1 MVLKYVREN
10 KGKSL
15 LIAGIVLM
23 WVLLGVLFVRYGYHE
38 TWELWKVPVDKR
50 VFVDFRLIPGSA
62 ESFRRGYEPSIENP
76 KDPNGRIF
84 NYPAFWRLFFYTGIS
99 MDDTIWIVVL
109 MLVLYFA
116 GVILFPQKISVLDAL
131 LMMLVVFSPASMLLY
146 ERGNADLIVFFI
158 CAMTVLA
165 AGYSANL
172 TAGLIVFGAIVK
184 MFPLFGVTVLLGES
198 RKKFWW
204 LTITCFLFMVVY
216 GLLTFQSQAAAWN
229 TTMRGDGLSY
239 GSFVIITRL
248 GEYFQQALPDLFS
261 LTQWQ
266 WLFEAVAV
274 ASILLAGT
282 LAVREPVSLSASY
295 ERNLTAFRMGATIYV
310 GTFLLGNNWDYRLA
324 FLVFAVPQ
332 LSQWFLMGKW
342 RYRAVSIGVMI
353 AILLSC
359 WNLILKFDLPF
370 IPLKDPV
377 NRNFIID
384 EFINWLL
391 VSGFTY
397 LLAISSPDW
406 LRQDLQKLFGKARNK
421 PVGA

>member
-391 VSGFTY
+391 VPGFTY